1 MKKDFISALFT
12 RSSVNIAVF
21 LTTIFSPTV
30 TFGAPAITP
39 SVSSLQYFSAGNGT
53 ASSSQ
58 SFTIHASELSEAV
71 IVTAPS
77 GFQVSKDNST
87 FSNSITIL
95 PTDGNVAGVTVYTR
109 LAAGASRGLV
119 SGNITMTSGSSYVNR
134 TTADG
139 LGSNLVNSAFASG
152 STVYAATFPGINGGL
167 GISTD
172 GGATFINRNT
182 ANSNL
187 PNNYVND
194 VHVVD
199 NTIFVATNG
208 GLCISTDGGS
218 TFATRTTADGLG
230 SNFVRGVFAVGNSV
244 YASTDNGLSIS
255 TNNGLTFV
263 NRNMTNGLS
272 STALQEA
279 QAVGNTVYAA
289 MSSVSPPGG
298 VGISTNGGASF
309 TTRSTANGLGSPNV
323 WDIFVVDQTI
333 YAATGGGLSISTDG
347 GANFTNRTTAHG
359 LGHNN
364 VNGVYVVGNTVYA
377 ATSGGLSISYDGGS
391 TFTNRTTANGLAS
404 NGLFSVFVNEN
415 TIYLATSVGLTIIAP
430 GGPSGITSTV
440 AVSGQVQS
448 VLSLP
453 GAKGNNTLSSDYVMS
468 DGYAIELDLFADYLV
483 VAGGGGGAG
492 SGTDT
497 TAWGGGGG
505 GAGGLLQG
513 SDYLLSPGNHAVTVG
528 SGGAG
533 GQRNGSTGLQQ
544 GSNGGNSS
552 FASISAIGG
561 GGGGAYK
568 IAGSVGGSGGG
579 GGGRVTTAGGSG
591 TTGQGFGGG
600 TARGGDNS
608 GRTAGGGGGGASTAG
623 GNGAVSASNAGNG
636 GNGTASS
643 ITGTS
648 TFYAG
653 GGGGGAIDT
662 NSGASETAG
671 LGGLGGGGNGS
682 TVGNGGAGTNGL
694 GGGGGGVGHQGVG
707 GNGGSGLVVVRY
719 KGEPVASGGV
729 VSVGEGIAAGFTLH
743 TFSTPGNATLSLT
756 SEGLTNLQ
764 TTLSGNISGTGGISF
779 DGPGTLVLAGTNTF
793 SGATVVS
800 SGTLQLGDGGTTGT
814 VTGPIVNNSQ
824 LAIHRSDDLV
834 LTNEI
839 SGSGTLIKLGNN
851 ILTVDS
857 SLQGSVSVN
866 SGELRVTGSAGPVA
880 VKSGGALSGTGSTG
894 TVSLVSGAS
903 ISPGNGGLG
912 TLSTGSVSMQGGSV
926 WNWETNST
934 NGTAGVNSDLIESS
948 GALALNANAENPI
961 VFYISALGDFSLT
974 GVKQASWVVGRFSG
988 GITGFASDAFSIHA
1002 GGLVIPTG
1010 GAFTM
1015 TLGVDNTLVLLY
1027 QTPQI
1032 ITSVSTLGNFTTLP
1046 GDASTSQSFIVSGN
1060 VLLGA
1065 VTATA
1070 ALGYELSLDNS
1081 AFSSSV
1087 EVNTPAGFI
1096 ETVER
1101 FKTASGN
1108 IWSAGNGQ
1116 EFPNEGAFA
1125 AITGKGSVVTWGAAS
1140 QGGDSSSV
1148 SEKLSS
1154 NVRAVYSNRY
1164 AFAALKA
1171 DGSVVTW
1178 GDAESGGDSSSV
1190 AAAIS
1195 SNVTA
1200 VYSTIYAFAALK
1212 SDGSVVTWGN
1222 ATYGGNSSA
1231 VSDKLSSNVRA
1242 IYSNAHAFA
1251 ALKSDGSLVTWGNTT
1266 YGGDSSV
1273 VSDKLSTNVKAVYS
1287 NSSAFAALKSD
1298 GSVVAWGSASQGG
1311 DASSVA
1317 GLLSSNVTAVYS
1329 TVSAFAALKA
1339 DGSVVTWGISSYGGN
1354 SSSVASA
1361 LSSNV
1366 TAVYSTSAAFAALK
1380 TDGSVVT
1387 WGNGFYGGD
1396 SSSVA
1401 GKLSSNITAVQT
1413 TDYAFAAQK
1422 DDGSVVTWGFASYG
1436 GDSNSVAAKLSSNVT
1451 AVYSNELAFAAL
1463 KFDGSVVTWGF
1474 AGYGGDS
1481 SSTAGN
1487 LSSNVTALYS
1497 NSSAFAAVKADGSVV
1512 TWGNANA
1519 GGTGGPANIG
1529 AAVPL
1534 PATVYARIASS
1545 APSGSLSGNITL
1557 ASSGADNLT
1566 IALTGSVGSGGTPSI
1581 SATPGSLTGFKAS
1594 LGKVSAVQSFAV
1606 NGSNLTA
1613 NMTIS
1618 APAGFEV
1625 SASEAGTYSS
1635 SLSLAP
1641 VDGAVSTTAVYI
1653 RLSTTATAGAVSGNI
1668 SVSSTGADTQRVAV
1682 SGTVTLPYEDWVEY
1696 WNNQTDAFGGSTSLG
1711 NADPDGDGLDNLTEF
1726 AFNGDPLT
1734 PSTSLVT
1741 VARAGNSVVVTFL
1754 ARTLNGTVWT
1764 GGNATGHGLNYEI
1777 QKTIDLRSFETLAA
1791 IATLDE
1797 NQTGILPA
1805 DIPYQRWK
1813 FEVPITK
1820 EKEFFRVKAVL
1831 QSGE

>member
-1 MKKDFISALFT
+1 MKKDSILALFT
-12 RSSVNIAVF
+12 RPSVIIALLLVA
-21 LTTIFSPTV
+21 IFNQAV
-30 TFGAPAITP
+30 TFGAPAITS

-53 ASSSQ
+53 ASPSQ
-58 SFTIHASELSEAV
+58 SFTINASELNEPV

-77 GFQVSKDNST
+77 GFQVSKDNTT

-95 PTDGNVAGVTVYTR
+95 PSDGKISAVIVYTR

-119 SGNITMTSGSSYVNR
+119 SGNITMTSGSSYITR

-194 VHVVD
+194 VHVVG

-218 TFATRTTADGLG
+218 TFTTRTTADGLG

-244 YASTDNGLSIS
+244 YASTNNGLSIS

-263 NRNMTNGLS
+263 NRNTTHGLS
-272 STALQEA
+272 STALEEA
-279 QAVGNTVYAA
+279 QAVGNTIYAA
-289 MSSVSPPGG
+289 ISSFSPPGG
-298 VGISTNGGASF
+298 VGISTNGGTSF

-453 GAKGNNTLSSDYVMS
+453 GAKGNNTLSTDYVMS

-533 GQRNGSTGLQQ
+533 GQRNGNTSLQQ

-568 IAGSVGGSGGG
+568 MVGSVGGSGGG
-579 GGGRVTTAGGSG
+579 GGGRASTAGGNG
-591 TTGQGFGGG
+591 TTGQGFAGG

-623 GNGAVSASNAGNG
+623 ANGAVSASNAGNG
-636 GNGTASS
+636 GNGIASS
-643 ITGTS
+643 ITGSS
-648 TFYAG
+648 TLYAG

-729 VSVGEGIAAGFTLH
+729 VSAGEGTAAGFTLH
-743 TFSTPGNATLSLT
+743 TFSNPGNATLSLT
-756 SEGLTNLQ
+756 SEGLTSLQ

-839 SGSGTLIKLGNN
+839 SGSGTLVKLGSNT
-851 ILTVDS
+851 LTLASTV
-857 SLQGSVSVN
+857 QGSVSVN
-866 SGELRVTGSAGPVA
+866 SGEVRVTGSVGSVA

-912 TLSTGSVSMQGGSV
+912 TLSTGSVSLQGGSV

-934 NGTAGVNSDLIESS
+934 NGTAGVNSDLMESS

-961 VFYISALGDFSLT
+961 AFNISALGDFSLT

-988 GITGFASDAFSIHA
+988 GITGFTTDAFSIDS
-1002 GGLVIPTG
+1002 GSLLIPTG
-1010 GAFTM
+1010 GVFTM
-1015 TLGVDNTLVLLY
+1015 TLGADNTLVLLY

-1046 GDASTSQSFIVSGN
+1046 GTASASQSVN
-1060 VLLGA
+1060 VNGTLLRGA
-1065 VTATA
+1065 VTVTA
-1070 ALGYELSLDNS
+1070 PIGFEVSLDN
-1081 AFSSSV
+1081 ATFSSSV
-1087 EVNTPAGFI
+1087 QVNKPAGSIQSVYGGNF
-1096 ETVER
+1096 T
-1101 FKTASGN
+1101 TASGK
-1108 IWSAGNGQ
+1108 IWGAGNGQ
-1116 EFPNEGAFA
+1116 EFPNLSAFA
-1125 AITGKGSVVTWGAAS
+1125 AITSNGSVVTWGATS
-1140 QGGDSSSV
+1140 SGGDSSSV
-1148 SEKLSS
+1148 SGKLSSSVTSVYSNHSAFAALKADGSVVTWGASSFGGDSSSVSGSLSS
-1154 NVRAVYSNRY
+1154 NVTAVHSTRQAFAALKADGSVVTWGSAERGGDSSSVSGNLSSNVTAVYSTQAAFAALKADGSVVTWGGASSGGDSSSVAANLSSNVTAIYSNDGAFAALKADGSVVTWGYSVYGGDSSFVSGDLSSNVMAVYSTSLAFAALKADGSVVTWGWGMDSSSVSGDLSSNVTAVFSNDYAFAALKADGSVVTWGSETFGGDSSSVSGYLSSNVIAVYSNSY

-1178 GDAESGGDSSSV
+1178 GDAS
-1190 AAAIS
+1190 
-1195 SNVTA
+1195 
-1200 VYSTIYAFAALK
+1200 
-1212 SDGSVVTWGN
+1212 
-1222 ATYGGNSSA
+1222 
-1231 VSDKLSSNVRA
+1231 R
-1242 IYSNAHAFA
+1242 
-1251 ALKSDGSLVTWGNTT
+1251 
-1266 YGGDSSV
+1266 
-1273 VSDKLSTNVKAVYS
+1273 
-1287 NSSAFAALKSD
+1287 
-1298 GSVVAWGSASQGG
+1298 
-1311 DASSVA
+1311 
-1317 GLLSSNVTAVYS
+1317 
-1329 TVSAFAALKA
+1329 
-1339 DGSVVTWGISSYGGN
+1339 
-1354 SSSVASA
+1354 
-1361 LSSNV
+1361 
-1366 TAVYSTSAAFAALK
+1366 
-1380 TDGSVVT
+1380 
-1387 WGNGFYGGD
+1387 
-1396 SSSVA
+1396 
-1401 GKLSSNITAVQT
+1401 
-1413 TDYAFAAQK
+1413 
-1422 DDGSVVTWGFASYG
+1422 
-1436 GDSNSVAAKLSSNVT
+1436 
-1451 AVYSNELAFAAL
+1451 
-1463 KFDGSVVTWGF
+1463 
-1474 AGYGGDS
+1474 
-1481 SSTAGN
+1481 
-1487 LSSNVTALYS
+1487 
-1497 NSSAFAAVKADGSVV
+1497 
-1512 TWGNANA
+1512 

-1529 AAVPL
+1529 TAVPL
-1534 PATVYARIASS
+1534 PATIYTRMSS
-1545 APSGSLSGNITL
+1545 TALEGNVSGNITI
-1557 ASSGADNLT
+1557 ASSGVETQT

-1581 SATPGSLTGFKAS
+1581 FATPGSLTGFKAS

-1668 SVSSTGADTQRVAV
+1668 SVGSTGADTQLVAV

-1754 ARTLNGTVWT
+1754 ARTVNGTVWT

-1777 QKTIDLRSFETLAA
+1777 QKTIDLRTFETLAA
-1791 IATLDE
+1791 IAMLDE

-1831 QSGE
+1831 QTGE